1 MSGEFR
7 VRELVLG
14 IQGLALLRHAVDGDD
29 AFLRKRVADI
39 RRFASAEPET
49 ERDRLPD
56 GGAAVSELDVSS
68 GYAAWSA
75 VYDSLP
81 SSYIEVEEPVVSS
94 ILDGVAPGV
103 ALDAACGT
111 GRQSRALAARG
122 HRVIGVDQSPEML
135 AKARANT
142 PEADFR
148 VGHLERLPLDDDS
161 VDLAI
166 CSLAMTHLPDLAP
179 GAAELAR
186 VVRPGGRI
194 VVTDLHPFVIALQ
207 GQCLFVHGS
216 DQLAFVRNHV
226 HLPGRYLDAFGQ
238 AGLRVRACHEPLF
251 NGRLAPGGYEEYI
264 ADAARAAWDGLPIVV
279 VWDIEVPAREGSRI

>member
-7 VRELVLG
+7 VRELMLG

-29 AFLRKRVADI
+29 AFLRERVADI
-39 RRFASAEPET
+39 RRLALADAQDE
-49 ERDRLPD
+49 DLPD
-56 GGAAVSELDVSS
+56 GGAAVSELDAAA

-81 SSYIEVEEPVVSS
+81 SSYIEVEEPVVDT
-94 ILDGVAPGV
+94 ILDGLAPGV

-111 GRQSRALAARG
+111 GRQTRRLARRG

-142 PEADFR
+142 PEATFH
-148 VGHLERLPLDDDS
+148 VGRLERLPLDDDS
-161 VDLAI
+161 VDLAV
-166 CSLAMTHLPDLAP
+166 CALAMTHLPDLTT

-207 GQCLFVHGS
+207 GQCLFVSGS
-216 DQLAFVRNHV
+216 DELAFVRNHV
-226 HLPGRYLDAFGQ
+226 HLPGRYLEAFGR

-251 NGRLAPGGYEEYI
+251 NGRLAPGGYEEVI
-264 ADAARAAWDGLPIVV
+264 ADASRAAWDGLPIVI
-279 VWDIEVPAREGSRI
+279 VWDLEVPA

>member
-7 VRELVLG
+7 VRELMLG
-14 IQGLALLRHAVDGDD
+14 IQGLALLRRAVDGDE
-29 AFLRKRVADI
+29 AFLRERVADI
-39 RRFASAEPET
+39 RRLALAESGQ
-49 ERDRLPD
+49 DKLPD
-56 GGAAVSELDVSS
+56 GGAAVSELDAAT

-81 SSYIEVEEPVVSS
+81 SSYIEVEEPVVESV
-94 ILDGVAPGV
+94 LDGLAPGV

-111 GRQSRALAARG
+111 GRQARALTRHG

-142 PEADFR
+142 PEAEFR
-148 VGHLERLPLDDDS
+148 VGSLEDLPVADDS
-161 VDLAI
+161 VDLAV
-166 CSLAMTHLPDLAP
+166 CSLAMTHLPALTTAV
-179 GAAELAR
+179 GELAR

-207 GQCLFVHGS
+207 GQCLFVRGAGE
-216 DQLAFVRNHV
+216 LAFVRNHV
-226 HLPGRYLDAFGQ
+226 HLPGRYLEAFGQ
-238 AGLRVRACHEPLF
+238 ADLRVRACHEPLF

-279 VWDIEVPAREGSRI
+279 VWDVEVPA

>member
-14 IQGLALLRHAVDGDD
+14 IEGLALLRHAVDGDE
-29 AFLRKRVADI
+29 AFLRARVADI
-39 RRFASAEPET
+39 RRFAAE
-49 ERDRLPD
+49 ERGAEKLPD
-56 GGAAVSELDVSS
+56 GGSTVSELDAAA
-68 GYAAWSA
+68 GYAVWSK

-81 SSYIEVEEPVVSS
+81 SSYIDVEEPVVAS
-94 ILDGVAPGV
+94 ILDGIAPGV

-111 GRQSRALAARG
+111 GRQTRALACRG
-122 HRVIGVDQSPEML
+122 HHVIGVDQSPEML

-142 PEADFR
+142 PEAEFR
-148 VGHLERLPLDDDS
+148 IGHLEELPLADGS
-161 VDLAI
+161 VDLAV
-166 CSLAMTHLPDLAP
+166 CSLAMTHLPELTA

-207 GQCLFVHGS
+207 GQCLFVRDS
-216 DQLAFVRNHV
+216 DELAFVRNHV
-226 HLPGRYLDAFGQ
+226 HLPGRYLEAFRR

-251 NGRLAPGGYEEYI
+251 NGQLPPGGYEEFI
-264 ADAARAAWDGLPIVV
+264 ADAARAAWDGLPIVI
-279 VWDIEVPAREGSRI
+279 VWDLEVPA

>member
-14 IQGLALLRHAVDGDD
+14 IQGLALLRNAVDGDET
-29 AFLRKRVADI
+29 FVRERVADI
-39 RRFASAEPET
+39 RRFALAEPGE
-49 ERDRLPD
+49 EKLPD
-56 GGAAVSELDVSS
+56 GGAAVSELDAAQ

-81 SSYIEVEEPVVSS
+81 SSYIEVEEPVVAQ
-94 ILDGVAPGV
+94 ILDGIAPGV

-111 GRQSRALAARG
+111 GRQTRALLGRG
-122 HRVIGVDQSPEML
+122 HRVIGVDQSPQML
-135 AKARANT
+135 DKARAHA
-142 PEADFR
+142 PRAELRA
-148 VGHLERLPLDDDS
+148 GHLERLPLDDDS

-166 CSLAMTHLPDLAP
+166 CSLAMTHLPDLTP
-179 GAAELAR
+179 GVAELAR

-194 VVTDLHPFVIALQ
+194 VVTDMHPFVIALQ
-207 GQCLFVHGS
+207 GQCHFVSGS
-216 DQLAFVRNHV
+216 ELAFVRNHV
-226 HLPGRYLDAFGQ
+226 HLPSSYLAAFHA

-251 NGRLAPGGYEEYI
+251 NGRLAPGGYEEVI

-279 VWDIEVPAREGSRI
+279 VWDVEVPAEPGER

>member
-14 IQGLALLRHAVDGDD
+14 IQGLALLRHAVDGDE
-29 AFLRKRVADI
+29 AFLRQRVSDI
-39 RRFASAEPET
+39 RRFALAEPGE
-49 ERDRLPD
+49 ERLPD
-56 GGAAVSELDVSS
+56 GGAAVSELDVAS

-81 SSYIEVEEPVVSS
+81 SSYIEVEEPVVAS
-94 ILDGVAPGV
+94 ILDDVAPGV

-111 GRQSRALAARG
+111 GRQSRALAGRG

-148 VGHLERLPLDDDS
+148 VGNLDRLPLEDDS
-161 VDLAI
+161 VDLAV
-166 CSLAMTHLPDLAP
+166 CSLAMTHLPDLVP

-207 GQCLFVHGS
+207 GQCLFVNGS
-216 DQLAFVRNHV
+216 DELAFVRNHV
-226 HLPGRYLDAFGQ
+226 HLPGRYLEAFGR

-264 ADAARAAWDGLPIVV
+264 ADAARAAWDGLPIVI
-279 VWDIEVPAREGSRI
+279 VWDLEVPA